1 MANKRIGILTGGG
14 DVPGLNSVIKS
25 VVYSATAHG
34 GYEVVGFRRGW
45 RGLTHLLP
53 DGSTDHEY
61 VMPLD
66 RNNTR
71 TVDRQGGTFLHTS
84 RTNPYKMK
92 PDSMPESLRSRAAGM
107 KETKPGV
114 VDVTP
119 IVLENLQRLEID
131 SLVAIGGDDTLSY
144 AAVLDKTGFPVV
156 CVPKTMDND
165 VQNTE
170 YCIGFSTAL
179 TRAVDAIQRQRTTVG
194 SHERVGI
201 FRIFGRDAGFTAL
214 YTAYVTSVRCCIPEV
229 PFNLDKLCDVL
240 MKDKREN
247 PSNYSLVVLSEGATW
262 AGHELGT
269 YGEADAFGHKKKV
282 NIADLLSNE
291 MIKRNKV
298 ETVVSDLTYD
308 LRSGDPDFFD
318 KMIAT
323 TFANMAFECI
333 ASNTSGKMMAIRQGH
348 YAVADIPDPKLGP
361 RKVDVQ
367 KMYNIDRFRPNYSSK
382 AGLPIFLIEV

>member
-25 VVYSATAHG
+25 VVYSATAQSG
-34 GYEVVGFRRGW
+34 FEVVGFRRGW

-53 DGSTDHEY
+53 DGSADAEY
-61 VMPLD
+61 VQPLD
-66 RNNTR
+66 RTNTR

-92 PDSMPESLRSRAAGM
+92 PESMPESLRARAATM
-107 KETKPGV
+107 KQTKPGV

-119 IVLENLQRLEID
+119 IVLENLQRLKID

-144 AAVLDKTGFPVV
+144 AAILDKAGFPVV
-156 CVPKTMDND
+156 GVPKTMDND

-179 TRAVDAIQRQRTTVG
+179 TRAVDAIHRQRTTIG
-194 SHERVGI
+194 SHERIGI

-214 YTAYVTSVRCCIPEV
+214 YTAYVTSIRCCIPEV
-229 PFNLDKLCDVL
+229 PFDLDKLGEVL

-247 PSNYSLVVLSEGATW
+247 PSQYSLVVLSEGATW
-262 AGHELGT
+262 AGHPLQE
-269 YGEADAFGHKKKV
+269 YGEPDAYGHKKKMS
-282 NIADLLSNE
+282 IGETLSNE
-291 MIKRNKV
+291 IIHRYKQ

-333 ASNTSGKMMAIRQGH
+333 ASNASGKMMAIRNGS
-348 YAVADIPDPKLGP
+348 YAVADIPDPKLGA
-361 RKVDVQ
+361 RKVDVA

-382 AGLPIFLIEV
+382 KGLPIFLIQV

>member
-1 MANKRIGILTGGG
+1 
-14 DVPGLNSVIKS
+14 
-25 VVYSATAHG
+25 
-34 GYEVVGFRRGW
+34 
-45 RGLTHLLP
+45 
-53 DGSTDHEY
+53 
-61 VMPLD
+61 
-66 RNNTR
+66 
-71 TVDRQGGTFLHTS
+71 
-84 RTNPYKMK
+84 
-92 PDSMPESLRSRAAGM
+92 
-107 KETKPGV
+107 
-114 VDVTP
+114 
-119 IVLENLQRLEID
+119 
-131 SLVAIGGDDTLSY
+131 
-144 AAVLDKTGFPVV
+144 
-156 CVPKTMDND
+156 
-165 VQNTE
+165 
-170 YCIGFSTAL
+170 
-179 TRAVDAIQRQRTTVG
+179 
-194 SHERVGI
+194 
-201 FRIFGRDAGFTAL
+201 
-214 YTAYVTSVRCCIPEV
+214 
-229 PFNLDKLCDVL
+229 